1 MTLEKVQAL
10 KERTNAK
17 IAAVRAE
24 DAADTL

>member
-10 KERTNAK
+10 KERTSAK
-17 IAAVRAE
+17 IAVIRAE